1 MSSEDELRADF
12 RVMRAA
18 GTRIGQTASDVSET
32 FDREHSEL
40 DAALGGWAGASKAAL
55 SAVTG
60 QWRATADTLVTA
72 VNDHARGIHDA
83 ANRFENEEM
92 KNAERLRRITSG
104 DDDQPPLLNL
114 D

>member
-1 MSSEDELRADF
+1 MTTQDELRADF
-12 RVMRAA
+12 RVMRAS
-18 GTRIGQTASDVSET
+18 GTRIGQAASDVSDI
-32 FDREHSEL
+32 FDREHREL

-60 QWRATADTLVTA
+60 QWRATADILVTT

-92 KNAERLRRITSG
+92 KNAERLRRITSS
-104 DDDQPPLLNL
+104 DDQPLLVNL